1 MHVNIPVGDST
12 VQDILHLAP
21 NSSDAVILISGA
33 GGGLFGPGSIYTE
46 LARKLAKW
54 GITALQLDHRSPN
67 KLALCVEDVDAAIA
81 DLAHTYAVKQVSLV
95 GWSFGGAVV
104 ITAGALNKHVVAV
117 STIASQTAGTE
128 LVSTLAPKPLLLLH
142 GTGDTTLPDKCSR
155 ILYQHAND
163 PKEIVLYPND
173 NHGLTQNSKGVI
185 EKLVKW
191 SLDAHKLNNT
201 SAA

>member
-1 MHVNIPVGDST
+1 MNVTIPVGDTSI
-12 VQDILHLAP
+12 QGILHVVP
-21 NSSDAVILISGA
+21 CSTDAVILVSGA
-33 GGGLFGPGSIYTE
+33 GGGMFGPGGIYTE
-46 LARKLAKW
+46 LGRKLCKG

-67 KLALCVEDVDAAIA
+67 KLALCVEDVEAAINE
-81 DLAHTYAVKQVSLV
+81 LVELHGVTQVSLV

-104 ITAGALNKHVVAV
+104 INVGALSKHVIAVA
-117 STIASQTAGTE
+117 TIASQTAGTE

-142 GTGDTTLPDKCSR
+142 GTGDTTLTDKCSR

-173 NHGLTQNSKGVI
+173 NHGLTQNSKNVI

-191 SLDAHKLNNT
+191 SLDAHKLNT
-201 SAA
+201 TAAA